1 MKDGNRTRLIG
12 KLARLAID
20 YNLDGIDVDLEGE
33 RIDENYEKFV
43 TELGLALKPAN
54 KMMTAAIATVYKD
67 RLTDK
72 ALKQF
77 DYVTIMTYDKT
88 GPWRPEQPGH
98 HSPYSMAVEDL
109 DYWANTRKL
118 DRKKMFLGLP
128 FYGYSFGPHGA
139 SSMSYKDIVST
150 FPKSEKKDQLKMPDG
165 SILYYNGIPTI
176 QKKVKL
182 AKKEAGG
189 VMFWHIGGDAA
200 GDKSLVTAINKE
212 ASK

>member
-1 MKDGNRTRLIG
+1 MKIFASIGGGSAPEYYSKLLKDGSRTRLVG
-12 KLARLAID
+12 KLARMAID
-20 YNLDGIDVDLEGE
+20 YDLDGIDVDLEGD
-33 RIDENYEKFV
+33 RIDKNYEKFV
-43 TELGLALKPAN
+43 TELALALKPAN

-118 DRKKMFLGLP
+118 DRKKKCSSDCHSTVILSGRKV
-128 FYGYSFGPHGA
+128 PHQCRTKI
-139 SSMSYKDIVST
+139 S
-150 FPKSEKKDQLKMPDG
+150 
-165 SILYYNGIPTI
+165 
-176 QKKVKL
+176 
-182 AKKEAGG
+182 
-189 VMFWHIGGDAA
+189 
-200 GDKSLVTAINKE
+200 
-212 ASK
+212 